1 MNYELVLKFPEG
13 AEAKSPDALAAVLKC
28 FVAGEAL
35 PPMAST
41 NDQTADAPHGQTDE
55 PTGETPPQKD
65 SALAVAAP
73 AGDAAMFSGA
83 PVALG
88 DEPCV
93 SAVIL
98 TDGEGR
104 ARVEVSISF
113 ENKESLFREWVER
126 TFALASHLGT
136 EVVDP
141 QLGGFVLAPEVERV
155 CEKWGELRAYVL
167 RTRGLDSLL
176 EGNEPLML
184 PPPTFV
190 ERHWKML
197 LIALGILVAI
207 LCVHRSMQ
215 LLSAPPSSALPPVP
229 ARAPA
234 APSSTA
240 P

>member
-13 AEAKSPDALAAVLKC
+13 AEALSPDALAQVLKC

-41 NDQTADAPHGQTDE
+41 NERTGEGASERTDE
-55 PTGETPPQKD
+55 PPGESPPEKV
-65 SALAVAAP
+65 AGLTVAAP
-73 AGDAAMFSGA
+73 GEGAVMFAGA
-83 PVALG
+83 PVTMG
-88 DEPCV
+88 EEPCV
-93 SAVIL
+93 SAAIL
-98 TDGEGR
+98 KDEAGR
-104 ARVEVSISF
+104 TRVEVSISF

-141 QLGGFVLAPEVERV
+141 QIGGFVLAPEVDRV

-184 PPPTFV
+184 PPPSFV

-197 LIALGILVAI
+197 LIGLGILVAI

-215 LLSAPPSSALPPVP
+215 LLSAPSSGDMPLM
-229 ARAPA
+229 RAPA
-234 APSSTA
+234 AAPSSST